1 VRRLYLQ
8 IYAAFVLLAIVV
20 TVTGGLLA
28 WHARRDAARVPP
40 FFANAIQL
48 VARRL
53 PAANAPKADLQSSLD
68 KLARRL
74 RVDASIWSAS
84 GQRLASSGEPLSP
97 PHLGTKRVEW
107 TRRRGGPPGVTIR
120 LKDGRW
126 LGLSLKRQ
134 RQRPRWLAGFAVL
147 AGIMALGAYPVS
159 RRITRRLER
168 LKTGVEHFGTGEL
181 SSRVAVE
188 GRDEVAEVAR
198 SFNTAAERIE
208 ALVAAQKRLL
218 ASASHEL
225 RSPLARLRVAVEL
238 MGAEPRPDLAE
249 EATTDIAELDELIE
263 DLLLA
268 GRLDALDGLP
278 ATEPVDLL
286 ALLAEEG
293 ARVGASVSGDPVTI
307 DGDPRLLKRMIRN
320 LLENARRYGGDTE
333 IEASVRRA
341 PAAGD
346 AARTPAS
353 AIATGSHADGDV
365 AVITVA
371 DRGPGVAES
380 ERARIFEPFYRPEG
394 HAEGRGG
401 GFGLGLALVRD
412 IARRHG
418 GDARCLPR
426 DGGGTVFEVEV
437 RAERASRSPNA

>member
-1 VRRLYLQ
+1 VTRLYLQ
-8 IYAAFVLLAIVV
+8 IYAAFVLLAITV

-53 PAANAPKADLQSSLD
+53 PDAHAPQAELQSSLD

-74 RVDASIWSAS
+74 HVDASIWSPT
-84 GQRLASSGEPLSP
+84 GQRLAISGEPLSP
-97 PHLGTKRVEW
+97 PHLGAKRVEW
-107 TRRRGGPPGVTIR
+107 TRRRGAPPGVSIR

-126 LGLSLKRQ
+126 LGLSLKRHA
-134 RQRPRWLAGFAVL
+134 QRPRWLAGFAVL
-147 AGIMALGAYPVS
+147 AGIMALGSYPVS

-181 SSRVAVE
+181 SSRVPVE

-198 SFNTAAERIE
+198 SFNTAAEKIE

-238 MGAEPRPDLAE
+238 MGGEPRPDLAE
-249 EATTDIAELDELIE
+249 EAKTDIAELDELIE

-268 GRLDALDGLP
+268 GRLEALDGLP
-278 ATEPVDLL
+278 VEEPVDLL
-286 ALLAEEG
+286 ALLTEEG
-293 ARVGASVSGDPVTI
+293 ARVRASVSGELVTI
-307 DGDPRLLKRMIRN
+307 AGDPRLLKRMLRN
-320 LLENARRYGGDTE
+320 LFENARRYGGDTE
-333 IEASVRRA
+333 IEASVRRGGTTA
-341 PAAGD
+341 
-346 AARTPAS
+346 
-353 AIATGSHADGDV
+353 DV
-365 AVITVA
+365 AVIAVA
-371 DRGPGVAES
+371 DRGPGVPES
-380 ERARIFEPFYRPEG
+380 ERTRIFEPFYRPDG

-418 GDARCLPR
+418 GEARCLPR
-426 DGGGTVFEVEV
+426 AGGGTTFEVELSAEGMDA
-437 RAERASRSPNA
+437 RADA